1 MNLIRPDFDVILQ
14 PLREAEKADPKEWP
28 ATSFLG
34 EIRVR
39 YKDGRR
45 GTTAER
51 ESSDGRRSSTVDRRG
66 LCVRDNGR
74 PMDSLNLNSK
84 CDREEFWARF
94 NDLGGDRR

>member
-1 MNLIRPDFDVILQ
+1 MKLLATLATCVVIGSAIC
-14 PLREAEKADPKEWP
+14 PAD
-28 ATSFLG
+28 AQD
-34 EIRVR
+34 RR
-39 YKDGRR
+39 KDGRR
-45 GTTAER
+45 ATPAELD
-51 ESSDGRRSSTVDRRG
+51 SGDGRRSSTVDRRG